1 MATHKPSATM
11 KQPAKLRPSP
21 YASVST
27 IDSDSKH
34 SGTYFVSDEEDI
46 SNHADSKPSDAEQ
59 ASILSLVTV
68 VGPRDVGDE
77 PGNIY
82 RNGQS
87 LNHLA
92 IPAAPKAI
100 NNSG

>member
-1 MATHKPSATM
+1 M

-21 YASVST
+21 YASVSIT
-27 IDSDSKH
+27 GSDSKQ
-34 SGTYFVSDEEDI
+34 SVTYFIGDEEDV

-92 IPAAPKAI
+92 IPPASKAI
-100 NNSG
+100 DNSG